1 MDTVV
6 ESVFDSMVK
15 FEPGERVR
23 IDIPDETDPD
33 HDQHHGK
40 HGTIVETISDSGGSV
55 TGDEQDSVIYR
66 VELETGTTADF
77 RARDLRT
84 PLE

>member
-1 MDTVV
+1 MA
-6 ESVFDSMVK
+6 K

-33 HDQHHGK
+33 HDQYHGK

-66 VELETGTTADF
+66 VELETGTAADF